1 MHRAPLQAGYIIG
14 LLLPPHLQ
22 AGYII
27 GLGDRHCTNIL
38 LDTRTAEVVHIDLG
52 VAFEQVGGAGARSGG
67 RPGGG
72 EGGHGAG
79 IQLNTLGLLP
89 LLPPSRA
96 GCQGPAAEHPG
107 LLLPYPTP
115 LSCLPPGPAAEHPG
129 LLLPY
134 PTPLPLPSRAGC

>member
-52 VAFEQVGGAGARSGG
+52 VAFEQVGGVGVRSGR
-67 RPGGG
+67 RPGRGT
-72 EGGHGAG
+72 EQVCGAM
-79 IQLNTLGLLP
+79 
-89 LLPPSRA
+89 
-96 GCQGPAAEHPG
+96 
-107 LLLPYPTP
+107 
-115 LSCLPPGPAAEHPG
+115 
-129 LLLPY
+129 
-134 PTPLPLPSRAGC
+134 